1 MLMPISRISLPHL
14 LLDLMIKS
22 LTRWSLVCCLIG
34 AMTTAYGQNYNIGI
48 RAGLSQSQFIGPSE
62 ANANED
68 FSFTGGFHFG
78 LNFQWNFTEVIG
90 IRTEIIYNQTGS
102 QYSFSSADGYNFY
115 RPLIIGERLLDFSA
129 PREEWPFLRDQTNI
143 ELDHNFAYIQFPQ
156 TINVKITDKWEAFAG
171 GYISLLLN
179 PLATGT
185 LNFGDSEDLFENPQS
200 FSQGLDFDFD
210 SDIPGG
216 FNQNLT
222 PRLLIV
228 DGKDVDIPG
237 AIGAY
242 YLFENVE
249 QFEDKFNSI
258 DYGLIGGFSYYFNR
272 GFYGSVRV
280 EYGLNDITR
289 TEGDVSLQELNPDRS
304 FVFNEDDDRTLGL
317 FLSLGF
323 KF

>member
-1 MLMPISRISLPHL
+1 M
-14 LLDLMIKS
+14 
-22 LTRWSLVCCLIG
+22 
-34 AMTTAYGQNYNIGI
+34 
-48 RAGLSQSQFIGPSE
+48 
-62 ANANED
+62 
-68 FSFTGGFHFG
+68 
-78 LNFQWNFTEVIG
+78 
-90 IRTEIIYNQTGS
+90 
-102 QYSFSSADGYNFY
+102 
-115 RPLIIGERLLDFSA
+115 
-129 PREEWPFLRDQTNI
+129 
-143 ELDHNFAYIQFPQ
+143 
-156 TINVKITDKWEAFAG
+156 
-171 GYISLLLN
+171 N